1 LPAFPGLWLLGR
13 GSRSA
18 QPNLDVAGSF
28 GELIRRTRV
37 HSGERVVVLVDEYDK
52 PILDNLAAPEV
63 ARAMH
68 DGLHNLYSVIMGDDA
83 HLRFAFLTGVSQ
95 RVRWASR
102 VADLDCAGRIVET

>member
-68 DGLHNLYSVIMGDDA
+68 DGLHNLYSVIKSWAPMRTCA
-83 HLRFAFLTGVSQ
+83 SPSSPASVS
-95 RVRWASR
+95 
-102 VADLDCAGRIVET
+102 G